1 MAIETAVLPSVTQ
14 KLICADL
21 DEFYAA
27 YDASRELED
36 NDSEQAKLGHRPNF
50 KVRMAFVYILLAFF
64 MGFSYYL
71 GITNFKLISG
81 PQ

>member
-50 KVRMAFVYILLAFF
+50 KVRMAFVLYFISLFHGVQLLFRHYEF
-64 MGFSYYL
+64 
-71 GITNFKLISG
+71 
-81 PQ
+81 